1 MLGLVCVAKETRH
14 TGASFWRLRVSCLVI
29 ESNIWS
35 IVVVFQLLE
44 YK

>member
-1 MLGLVCVAKETRH
+1 MCVAKEIRH
-14 TGASFWRLRVSCLVI
+14 TGASFWRLGVSCLMI

-44 YK
+44 YR